1 MKSLSRTNKT
11 YINGKLALENVD
23 QPFFKFVK
31 TKKNCKNVFRTLTL
45 GQS

>member
-1 MKSLSRTNKT
+1 MEN
-11 YINGKLALENVD
+11 IAKLALENVD

-31 TKKNCKNVFRTLTL
+31 VEKFCKTLFRTVTL